1 LLFWHVCGCI
11 NKEKETMAEDQFLN
25 GVNVTAVSNLIN
37 QITEDPEIGQTRWHL
52 KNKWI
57 TCGQNQ
63 SRIESFYAAKQEI
76 PHKEPFE
83 LKADEPAALAG
94 DDTGPNPVEHL
105 LNALGYC
112 LTTTLVYHAAARGI
126 KIDELEAE
134 LEGDIDLRG
143 FLGISSEVRRGYQN
157 MKVKF
162 KVKTDEENLDRLRA
176 LSKLSPVFDV
186 TSNGTNVTVEIE
198 RK

>member
-1 LLFWHVCGCI
+1 
-11 NKEKETMAEDQFLN
+11 MAEDQFLN
-25 GVNVTAVSNLIN
+25 GVNVTAVSNLIE
-37 QITEDPEIGQTRWHL
+37 QMKADPELGKSRWHL

-57 TCGQNQ
+57 TCGQNR

-76 PHKEPFE
+76 PHTQPFE

-143 FLGISSEVRRGYQN
+143 FLGISDKVRKGYQN
-157 MKVKF
+157 MNVKF

-176 LSKLSPVFDV
+176 LSRLSPVFDV
-186 TSNGTNVTVEIE
+186 TSKGTNVTVHIE

>member
-1 LLFWHVCGCI
+1 
-11 NKEKETMAEDQFLN
+11 MSEDQFLN
-25 GVNVTAVSNLIN
+25 GVNVTAVGNLIE
-37 QITEDPEIGQTRWHL
+37 QIKADPEQGKTRWHL
-52 KNKWI
+52 TNKWI
-57 TCGQNQ
+57 TCGQNL
-63 SRIESFYAAKQEI
+63 SRIESFFVARQEV

-83 LKADEPAALAG
+83 LKADEPAAQAG

-143 FLGISSEVRRGYQN
+143 FLGITNEVRRGYQN
-157 MKVKF
+157 MSVKF

-176 LSKLSPVFDV
+176 LSRLSPVFDV

>member
-1 LLFWHVCGCI
+1 
-11 NKEKETMAEDQFLN
+11 M
-25 GVNVTAVSNLIN
+25 
-37 QITEDPEIGQTRWHL
+37 
-52 KNKWI
+52 
-57 TCGQNQ
+57 
-63 SRIESFYAAKQEI
+63 
-76 PHKEPFE
+76 
-83 LKADEPAALAG
+83 
-94 DDTGPNPVEHL
+94 EHL

-143 FLGISSEVRRGYQN
+143 FLGITNEVRRGYQN
-157 MKVKF
+157 MNVKF

-176 LSKLSPVFDV
+176 LSRLSPVFDV

>member
-1 LLFWHVCGCI
+1 
-11 NKEKETMAEDQFLN
+11 MSEDQFLN
-25 GVNVTAVSNLIN
+25 GVNVTAVSNLIE
-37 QITEDPEIGQTRWHL
+37 QMKADPELGKSRWHL

-63 SRIESFYAAKQEI
+63 SRIESFFAAKQEI

-83 LKADEPAALAG
+83 LKADDPAALAG

-143 FLGISSEVRRGYQN
+143 FLGISEDVLKGYKDIRVT
-157 MKVKF
+157 MKIKSDASAEQLEELAKF
-162 KVKTDEENLDRLRA
+162 
-176 LSKLSPVFDV
+176 SPVFDTLTRAV
-186 TSNGTNVTVEIE
+186 PVRVNVETV
-198 RK
+198 